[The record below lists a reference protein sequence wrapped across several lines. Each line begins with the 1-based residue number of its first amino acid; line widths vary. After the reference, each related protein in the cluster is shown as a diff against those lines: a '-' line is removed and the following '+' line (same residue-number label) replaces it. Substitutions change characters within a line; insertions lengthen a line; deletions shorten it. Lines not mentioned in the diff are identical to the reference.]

1 MMKIFGIMI
10 RIVMWPVFVENSLDR
25 RRNIG
30 VTILLKDAWLE
41 ALVLLLDDIGG
52 LEVGFGVL
60 EALNSRV
67 VDVALL
73 GRVEHIPLQ
82 VFELVVE
89 VHNKYRVDEVYE
101 RVSDISFLFIIKVN
115 WHVEEIIVAI
125 ELSIQQLQ

>member
-1 MMKIFGIMI
+1 
-10 RIVMWPVFVENSLDR
+10 MWPVFVENSLDR
-25 RRNIG
+25 HRNIG